1 MFALIAPADL
11 LTPLLPPLPLQGVAA
26 GRPRAGIGKS
36 SGIELHAVLLK
47 PPAGQSYCLGYSVD
61 CVILFHDPHDSQVH
75 QSTHMLLC
83 YDRHSTQT
91 QHHSQHCLNRLPE
104 YSLAPAMLPR
114 SAQDEATA
122 SVDSAT
128 DALIQ
133 SAVRRFASGRLSC
146 SLDTRP
152 PPTTAALPPAAASS
166 SLASPV
172 GAALPAPTP
181 SHHPQQLV
189 QDAAPYM
196 PRKGASRSS
205 DHGRVLLVIAHRV
218 DTIIDM
224 DHILVLGSGQV
235 LEQGAPGELV
245 ASGGTFASM
254 VAASRIN
261 MQH

>member
-1 MFALIAPADL
+1 MIHMTA
-11 LTPLLPPLPLQGVAA
+11 
-26 GRPRAGIGKS
+26 
-36 SGIELHAVLLK
+36 
-47 PPAGQSYCLGYSVD
+47 
-61 CVILFHDPHDSQVH
+61 QVH
-75 QSTHMLLC
+75 QSMHTLC
-83 YDRHSTQT
+83 VTTVTALKHSTT
-91 QHHSQHCLNRLPE
+91 AGTAYHLPK

-152 PPTTAALPPAAASS
+152 PPTTAALPSSTSLNSPA
-166 SLASPV
+166 
-172 GAALPAPTP
+172 GGALPAPTP

-189 QDAAPYM
+189 QGAASHS

-235 LEQGAPGELV
+235 LEQGAPGDLV

>member
-1 MFALIAPADL
+1 
-11 LTPLLPPLPLQGVAA
+11 
-26 GRPRAGIGKS
+26 
-36 SGIELHAVLLK
+36 
-47 PPAGQSYCLGYSVD
+47 
-61 CVILFHDPHDSQVH
+61 
-75 QSTHMLLC
+75 
-83 YDRHSTQT
+83 
-91 QHHSQHCLNRLPE
+91 
-104 YSLAPAMLPR
+104 MLPH

-152 PPTTAALPPAAASS
+152 PQTAAAS
-166 SLASPV
+166 AA
-172 GAALPAPTP
+172 GAALAAPTP
-181 SHHPQQLV
+181 SQQLV
-189 QDAAPYM
+189 QGAASHR
-196 PRKGASRSS
+196 PRKDASRSS

-235 LEQGAPGELV
+235 LEQGAPRDLV

-254 VAASRIN
+254 VAASCIN